1 MIQWKAPMIT
11 FFDVSRYLGT
21 FRWIVSKGL
30 FVFGEDLA
38 EILGF
43 DAMQARRGVEL
54 ALLADVIHPHDHAAF
69 FAATERASYYG
80 GDLTVELRLLN
91 SNRVE
96 HIRLTGSC
104 VRASRGRPAEFLGA
118 LHAWIDEDAPPLA
131 IVADHLCA
139 AAEIARGL
147 NEQPLQRFVDMALFE
162 LGTRLAEAE
171 SEARKALTNL
181 AIVR

>member
-1 MIQWKAPMIT
+1 MNT
-11 FFDVSRYLGT
+11 SFDVSRYLGS
-21 FRWIVSKGL
+21 FRWIVNKGL

-38 EILGF
+38 ATFGF

-54 ALLADVIHPHDHAAF
+54 ALLADLIHPRDHAAF

-80 GDLTVELRLLN
+80 GELTIELRLLGGDQ
-91 SNRVE
+91 VE

-104 VRASRGRPAEFLGA
+104 VRASRGRPTEFLGA
-118 LHAWIDEDAPPLA
+118 LHAWIDENAPPLA

-147 NEQPLQRFVDMALFE
+147 NEQPLQRLVDMALFE

-171 SEARKALTNL
+171 AEARKALPNL